1 MLTFTDNPRL
11 FAVLDRLFW
20 LVWLAL
26 PVVMWLTYAALLDQS
41 ALKAELPEGASN
53 CAELLPQ
60 VANFSWGGKASVL
73 AYFLWQYAV
82 YAWLLYL
89 AHSAIHRCAIGQVFV
104 SGTLDTLKLLG
115 IIIVAWPFIDLG
127 ASNLLTF
134 ALTLT
139 ADLKNFSANLLF
151 DVGPFGVGLLI
162 LTMRAVLGHAILL
175 KQDHDLT
182 I

>member
-1 MLTFTDNPRL
+1 MLNFTDNPRL
-11 FAVLDRLFW
+11 FKPLDRLFW

-26 PVVMWLTYAALLDQS
+26 PIVMWLNYTAILDQS
-41 ALKAELPEGASN
+41 ALKAELPPGASN
-53 CAELLPQ
+53 CADLVPQ
-60 VANFSWGGKASVL
+60 VANFTSGGKAGVL
-73 AYFLWQYAV
+73 VYFLWQFAV

-89 AHSAIHRCAIGQVFV
+89 AHTAIHRCAIGQVFV
-104 SGTLDTLKLLG
+104 DGTLNTLKLLG
-115 IIIVAWPFIDLG
+115 IIIVAWPFFDLA
-127 ASNLLTF
+127 ASNLLGY

-139 ADLKNFSANLLF
+139 GDLKNFIPNFLF

-162 LTMRAVLGHAILL
+162 LTMRTVLGHAIVL

>member
-1 MLTFTDNPRL
+1 MPFFTENPRL
-11 FAVLDRLFW
+11 FKLLDRLFW
-20 LVWLAL
+20 LVWIAF
-26 PVVMWLTYAALLDQS
+26 PIVIWQNYTAVLDQS
-41 ALKAELPEGASN
+41 ALMAEMPPEASN
-53 CAELLPQ
+53 CAALVPQ
-60 VANFSWGGKASVL
+60 VANFSGNGKAQVL
-73 AYFLWQYAV
+73 AYFLTQYVV

-89 AHSAIHRCAIGQVFV
+89 AHSAIHRCATGQVFV
-104 SGTLDTLKLLG
+104 SGTLKTLKLLG
-115 IIIVAWPFIDLG
+115 IIIVAWPFFDLA
-127 ASNLLTF
+127 ASNLLNY

-139 ADLKNFSANLLF
+139 GDLKQYSPNLLF

>member
-1 MLTFTDNPRL
+1 MLNFTESPRL
-11 FAVLDRLFW
+11 FVVLDRLFW
-20 LVWLAL
+20 LVWLAF
-26 PVVMWLTYAALLDQS
+26 PIVIWLNYSAILDQS
-41 ALKAELPEGASN
+41 ALTAELPPSESN
-53 CAELLPQ
+53 CAELVPQ
-60 VANFSWGGKASVL
+60 VANFSINGKAQVL
-73 AYFLWQYAV
+73 AYFLTQYAV

-89 AHSAIHRCAIGQVFV
+89 AHTAIHRCATGRVFV

-115 IIIVAWPFIDLG
+115 IIIVAWPFFDLA
-127 ASNLLTF
+127 ASNLLGY

-139 ADLKNFSANLLF
+139 GDLKNYSPNLLF

-162 LTMRAVLGHAILL
+162 LTMHAVMGHAIVL

>member
-1 MLTFTDNPRL
+1 MLNFTENPRL

-20 LVWLAL
+20 MVWLAF
-26 PVVMWLTYAALLDQS
+26 PIIIWLNYSAILDQS
-41 ALKAELPEGASN
+41 ALKAELPPSASN
-53 CAELLPQ
+53 CADLVPQ
-60 VANFSWGGKASVL
+60 VANFSRSGKACVL
-73 AYFLWQYAV
+73 AYFLAQYSV

-89 AHSAIHRCAIGQVFV
+89 AHSAIHRCATGRVFV

-115 IIIVAWPFIDLG
+115 IIIVAWPFFDLA
-127 ASNLLTF
+127 ASNLLGY

-139 ADLKNFSANLLF
+139 GDLKSYSPNLLF

-162 LTMRAVLGHAILL
+162 LTMHAVLGHAILI